1 VIRLTVFL
9 PLSLFSAFYLLYRSS
24 VFFLVLI
31 PDVVHAGAD
40 GEAGEGL
47 PEDDEG
53 DHQRG
58 GAPQDV
64 PGV

>member
-1 VIRLTVFL
+1 M
-9 PLSLFSAFYLLYRSS
+9 
-24 VFFLVLI
+24 LI
-31 PDVVHAGAD
+31 PDVVPAGAD

-64 PGV
+64 PGVRATAGRAPAPSPSNHHG

>member
-1 VIRLTVFL
+1 M
-9 PLSLFSAFYLLYRSS
+9 SLFSSIFFLAFSFIVL
-24 VFFLVLI
+24 LVLI
-31 PDVVHAGAD
+31 PDVVPAGAD

-47 PEDDEG
+47 PEDHEG